1 MPHASWLNVSPA
13 SGSGNATV
21 NVSSGSPH
29 TGRTARATN
38 LTFVAAGCSDQ
49 VVAINQAGK
58 PEFVTM
64 QSTATAA
71 KAGATVTI
79 TGTSNTNKL
88 NFTLGSGDM
97 VIALP
102 ATYTA
107 NSVSTSNNVAIAGD
121 PGAVAEYNFSIAITV
136 PENTSTSEL
145 TKQIVVANNAGDS
158 AVCTITQ
165 AAGSPTLTVTPSTIE
180 LTHDGTAKTITVK
193 SNTNWTAE

>member
-1 MPHASWLNVSPA
+1 
-13 SGSGNATV
+13 
-21 NVSSGSPH
+21 
-29 TGRTARATN
+29 
-38 LTFVAAGCSDQ
+38 
-49 VVAINQAGK
+49 
-58 PEFVTM
+58 
-64 QSTATAA
+64 
-71 KAGATVTI
+71 
-79 TGTSNTNKL
+79 
-88 NFTLGSGDM
+88 M